1 MAVASVKRLRK
12 QPDTGRPVEPRKSRR
27 GKADATKPIEPKTSR
42 REQPVQAEPVEPKKP
57 RKPRRKRG
65 IIRSLRSVSLRRRM
79 TRQRYA
85 AYGVGCIALVLT
97 GLSLSHLASGVQL
110 LTQSHAPAA
119 WAMAIG
125 FDLSFVGLELS
136 QLCAATA
143 QGRRDVTRFAGPAVK
158 ATMAVSAMMN
168 AYAFASSSPNI
179 PSAAAAVALGVSIP
193 ALIYVLTRVS
203 VAMWIDGEKT

>member
-1 MAVASVKRLRK
+1 MVMATDARRRK
-12 QPDTGRPVEPRKSRR
+12 QPDPGTLAASKKSRR
-27 GKADATKPIEPKTSR
+27 GPGKPMAPKASR
-42 REQPVQAEPVEPKKP
+42 REQPDLAVPIEPKKP
-57 RKPRRKRG
+57 RRPRRKRG
-65 IIRSLRSVSLRRRM
+65 IVRSLRSMSLRRRM

-110 LTQSHAPAA
+110 LTQSGAPAA
-119 WAMAIG
+119 WAMAVG

-143 QGRRDVTRFAGPAVK
+143 QGRREVTRFAGPAVK

-168 AYAFASSSPNI
+168 AYAFASSSPDI

-203 VAMWIDGEKT
+203 VAMWIDGEKA